1 MAGLSR
7 INGSWYLAAGV
18 ACLGLIGLT
27 AATNVRAGV
36 PDASRLL
43 VNANH
48 TVTGMVTDTAGR
60 AVPDCAVKLLRP
72 SPAKSGP
79 TRRGPNDSPT
89 GDSSIGI
96 PAPEQLQKGGGAAVG
111 KNEEVVKEV
120 KTDASGKFS
129 MPDIAPGHY
138 SLLAGTG
145 KEAVRQ
151 DLMVKDADPSPVT
164 LKLVK

>member
-1 MAGLSR
+1 
-7 INGSWYLAAGV
+7 
-18 ACLGLIGLT
+18 
-27 AATNVRAGV
+27 
-36 PDASRLL
+36 
-43 VNANH
+43 
-48 TVTGMVTDTAGR
+48 
-60 AVPDCAVKLLRP
+60 KLLRP

-89 GDSSIGI
+89 GDSSIGT
-96 PAPEQLQKGGGAAVG
+96 PTPEQLQKGGGAAVG

-151 DLMVKDADPSPVT
+151 GLMAEEPGPVPAT
-164 LKLVK
+164 LSS